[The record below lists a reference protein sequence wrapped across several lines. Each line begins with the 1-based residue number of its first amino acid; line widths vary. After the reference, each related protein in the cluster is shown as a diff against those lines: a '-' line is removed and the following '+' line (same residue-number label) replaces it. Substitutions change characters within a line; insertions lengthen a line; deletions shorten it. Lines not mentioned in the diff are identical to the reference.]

1 MTEPVNEIVKIIVD
15 MAKKKKKKKKKR
27 GSVFQDMDLREIQ
40 ELVDTTLEELTDDR
54 LMDMNASE
62 PVPDDEGEDV
72 EAMPENKLMLGNLA

>member
-1 MTEPVNEIVKIIVD
+1 
-15 MAKKKKKKKKKR
+15 
-27 GSVFQDMDLREIQ
+27 MDLREIQ